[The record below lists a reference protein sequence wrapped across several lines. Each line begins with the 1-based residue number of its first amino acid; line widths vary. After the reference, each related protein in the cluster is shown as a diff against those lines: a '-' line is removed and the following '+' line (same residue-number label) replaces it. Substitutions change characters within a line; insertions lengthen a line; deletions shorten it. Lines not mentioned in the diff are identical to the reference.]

1 MHWVPVL
8 NHFDAF
14 FETHVA
20 AREDEDAKK
29 NSPQTFNEK
38 TFPAEPTRWI
48 VRASCVILENC
59 ANKHVYDSCEHL
71 GALLSCDDAQVALD
85 ALRLLAVA
93 TRRAP
98 GSRGNRFRAPAALR
112 SRLLAL
118 CSDLPDLAADAA
130 RAAAEEKGSARSRV
144 LEENEEGD
152 EEGEARSASS
162 ACLEGGARRRGGT
175 AAARAEARRE
185 AARPAG
191 RCRWPARV
199 SPRLQPG
206 EGTIRVLLPGRRG

>member
-20 AREDEDAKK
+20 AREDEDAKN
-29 NSPQTFNEK
+29 NSPQTGFASAS
-38 TFPAEPTRWI
+38 FPAEPTRWI

-71 GALLSCDDAQVALD
+71 GLLLSCDDAQVALD

-98 GSRGNRFRAPAALR
+98 GSRGNRFRAPASVR

-130 RAAAEEKGSARSRV
+130 RAAAAEEKDAARSRV

-152 EEGEARSASS
+152 EEG
-162 ACLEGGARRRGGT
+162 GAVRVFGVPSK
-175 AAARAEARRE
+175 AARAASRS
-185 AARPAG
+185 
-191 RCRWPARV
+191 
-199 SPRLQPG
+199 SPKWL
-206 EGTIRVLLPGRRG
+206 